1 VVSFNDD
8 GIRGVFVVRISR
20 KNRPKWRRNLFA
32 DRKTIWKFG
41 FLFRKK
47 HVPICEGTA
56 EKVEFTSRVHIFS
69 PPYPNPT
76 NKMFSALLVI
86 IPY

>member
-1 VVSFNDD
+1 MTT
-8 GIRGVFVVRISR
+8 GFVAFLWSESQEKIAQNGAEISSQIG
-20 KNRPKWRRNLFA
+20 KPFGNLDFCS
-32 DRKTIWKFG
+32 G
-41 FLFRKK
+41 KK

-56 EKVEFTSRVHIFS
+56 EKVEFISRVHIFS